1 MKTGKPAKG
10 ISDVSV
16 SVFVVVDQVVR
27 DLMSTR
33 CKAALGAPGRADTE
47 LGSSQVGPV
56 ADEVG
61 LVPQRVRDKLRL
73 AGIVIN

>member
-16 SVFVVVDQVVR
+16 DVVVVDQVVR

-33 CKAALGAPGRADTE
+33 CEAALGAPGRADTE

-61 LVPQRVRDKLRL
+61 LVPQRVRDKPLL